1 MNRAETRIWATGR
14 RKTSVAQVRLLPNGE
29 GKVIVNSKPME
40 EYFRGLDHRKRDL
53 LAPIESLEG
62 AKKFDFVLK
71 IVGGGMSGQA
81 GAARHAIARA
91 LAKLDEKSR
100 KLMRVEGFLTRD
112 PRMVERKK
120 SGQPKARKRF
130 QYSKR

>member
-1 MNRAETRIWATGR
+1 MKTNNVILATGR
-14 RKTSVAQVRLLPNGE
+14 RKCSIAQVRIVPNGE
-29 GKVIVNSKPME
+29 GKVTINKKPVE
-40 EYFRGLDHRKRDL
+40 EYFRGNDHQKRDV
-53 LAPIESLEG
+53 LAPINSIEG

-71 IVGGGMSGQA
+71 IVGGGISGQA

-91 LAKLDEKSR
+91 LVKLDDKNKR
-100 KLMRVEGFLTRD
+100 PMRAEGFLTRD

-120 SGQPKARKRF
+120 PGQPKARKRF